1 MLATKWKAS
10 SFWSL
15 VRKIYPFMVIV
26 GVVLALDI
34 YVDING
40 RLKYNYD
47 RIQYKEE
54 LVYNLRNN
62 IDTEYNNIK
71 SFNVDKWVHT
81 KVTDVNVEIYKDT
94 DYLNSIAS
102 SSQEKLSSIGKGIDT
117 EKTVKFLV
125 IHRPSGKF
133 ITNER
138 AIYENKSG
146 LVNRITENNNHMEEN
161 NVRGVYEERN
171 GISERITENF
181 NYIEDYI
188 DIYSHKYKVFYT
200 ENSPAVQNFNE
211 HLNYIK
217 NPGDYVEIYWIPNSL
232 EKSDPSLSDLIVYDE
247 EAREQAIANET
258 NQLQFVKEDFNQAV
272 IKFIAN
278 IVWLIVILVLM
289 FNIGVDEGK
298 KLIRDSFL
306 HTAALKLKEL
316 SRVLMKSILSLR
328 DIFACRSL
336 GFKFILFLCISVV
349 LLINIALLFAS
360 GYVFGGVLLVVPFI
374 YVIYVLPKL
383 LFFIRNLS
391 RIIAGTEKMVQGD
404 LDYNLKEKGEKNL
417 SILAKNINT
426 IRNGFKVSI
435 DDQIKNE
442 KLKSELVA
450 NVSHDLKTPLTSII
464 NYTDILM
471 RDGLTEEEK
480 EDYIKILNNKSLK
493 LKSLIEDLFEVS
505 KINSGKIEITK
516 EKVDVI
522 ELINQAIGEYSAS
535 SLCSSKNLDFIFK
548 TFKNKIELELDGK
561 KISRVFE
568 NLITNALKYSL
579 ENTRV
584 YVEVYEIQNGIR
596 IGIKNIS
603 KFQLDFDEESIF
615 ERFTRGDK
623 SRNSNVEGNGLGLA
637 IAKSL
642 VEAHNGKMYIELDG
656 DLFKAFIEFYN

>member
-10 SFWSL
+10 DFWNI

-26 GVVLALDI
+26 GVLLALNI
-34 YVDING
+34 YGEITSG
-40 RLKYNYD
+40 LKYNYN
-47 RIQYKEE
+47 RIKNQERYIYDLKNDMNGEG
-54 LVYNLRNN
+54 
-62 IDTEYNNIK
+62 TSIK
-71 SFNVDKWVHT
+71 SFDIDKWIHRD
-81 KVTDVNVEIYKDT
+81 VTDVNVKIYKNT
-94 DYLNSIAS
+94 DYLSNIPSNP
-102 SSQEKLSSIGKGIDT
+102 QEKLDSIGKGIDT
-117 EKTVKFLV
+117 IKTVKFLV
-125 IHRPSGKF
+125 IHKPSGKF
-133 ITNER
+133 ITNDTSMYR
-138 AIYENKSG
+138 DRTI
-146 LVNRITENNNHMEEN
+146 VNEMINNN
-161 NVRGVYEERN
+161 
-171 GISERITENF
+171 
-181 NYIEDYI
+181 NYIEQYI
-188 DIYSHKYKVFYT
+188 SGISYEYKIFYP

-217 NPGDYVEIYWIPNSL
+217 SPGDYVEVYWAPNSL
-232 EKSDPSLSDLIVYDE
+232 ERSDSYLKDLIIYDE
-247 EAREQAIANET
+247 NSRNKFIEDKVRDLEFIREDFTQAI
-258 NQLQFVKEDFNQAV
+258 
-272 IKFIAN
+272 IKFIAKL
-278 IVWLIVILVLM
+278 IWLIVILVLM
-289 FNIGVDEGK
+289 FNIGVEEGK
-298 KLIRDSFL
+298 KLIRNSFL
-306 HTAALKLKEL
+306 YTLAIKSKDL
-316 SRVLMKSILSLR
+316 SIFLLKSILSLK

-336 GFKFILFLCISVV
+336 GFKFLLFLFASFVFLVSLFIIVISNMIDKEV
-349 LLINIALLFAS
+349 LLII
-360 GYVFGGVLLVVPFI
+360 PFI
-374 YVIYVLPKL
+374 YVAYILPKF

-391 RIIAGTEKMVQGD
+391 RIISGTEKMVQGD

-417 SILAKNINT
+417 SNLAKNINT

-471 RDGLTEEEK
+471 REGLTEEEK

-505 KINSGKIEITK
+505 KINSGKLEITK

-522 ELINQAIGEYSAS
+522 ELINQSIGEYSAS
-535 SLCSSKNLDFIFK
+535 TLCSSKNLDFIFK

-568 NLITNALKYSL
+568 NLINNALKYSL

-584 YVEVYEIQNGIR
+584 YVEVYEVQNGIK

-603 KFQLDFDEESIF
+603 KFQLDFDEEGIF

-656 DLFKAFIEFYN
+656 DLFKVFIEFYDYN